1 MQEIGTDILYIPRLE
16 NIIKENPYF
25 IKKVY
30 TDKEIE
36 LAEKSKKSLYFYAT
50 RFAAKEA
57 IIKATNGLY
66 DFKEIEILKE
76 KSGKPLP
83 KIINNSNVHIN
94 LSLSYDNDYVVAFC
108 TISTKK
114 SISG

>member
-1 MQEIGTDILYIPRLE
+1 MNIGTDILYIPRLKKLIS
-16 NIIKENPYF
+16 NQSF

-30 TDKEIE
+30 TENEMDI
-36 LAEKSKKSLYFYAT
+36 ANSLESSLGFYAT

-57 IIKATNGLY
+57 IIKATDGLY

-83 KIINNSNVHIN
+83 RIVNKPDVVIQ
-94 LSLSYDNDYVVAFC
+94 LSLSYDNEYAIAFC
-108 TISTKK
+108 IVS
-114 SISG
+114 

>member
-1 MQEIGTDILYIPRLE
+1 MIGTDILYIPRLK
-16 NIIKENPYF
+16 NVIDTYPSF

-30 TDKEIE
+30 TEKEIAIANT
-36 LAEKSKKSLYFYAT
+36 LKNPLLFYAT

-57 IIKATNGLY
+57 IIKATNGMY

-83 KIINNSNVHIN
+83 KIINNADIFIE
-94 LSLSYDNDYVVAFC
+94 LSLSYDNDYAIAFC
-108 TISTKK
+108 SVDNI
-114 SISG
+114 